1 MVAWCTQL
9 EIEDL
14 MSANGLSVST
24 NDTQGNSV
32 SDPTIVA
39 NAIER
44 GQSKL
49 AQYLTQKYDTSTI
62 TSANV
67 WIKWATATFAAIEIM
82 RRKGGV
88 VPPGLQ
94 ETYEE
99 ILEGLRDV
107 KNGPGLIPDLSQR
120 TTPGMAV
127 SNVKIDNSYRQAKVR
142 VVGTISFPIGVT
154 KLAQFRD
161 RTDIG
166 QVY

>member
-1 MVAWCTQL
+1 MANWCTQL

-14 MSANGLSVST
+14 LSSNGVSVST
-24 NDTQGNSV
+24 NDSQGNSV
-32 SDPTIVA
+32 SDPEIVA
-39 NAIER
+39 FAIER

-49 AQYLTQKYDTSTI
+49 AQYLTLKYDVSTI

-67 WIKWATATFAAIEIM
+67 WVKWAAATFAAVEIM

-94 ETYEE
+94 EMYEE
-99 ILEGLRDV
+99 YIVSLKDV
-107 KNGPGLIPDLSQR
+107 KDGPGLIPDLPQR

-127 SNVKIDNSYRQAKVR
+127 SNVMIDNAYSRAKVR

-161 RTDIG
+161 RNDLG
-166 QVY
+166 